1 MNLLK
6 RMETDIFD
14 LANNKSRF
22 VGNVFSLTYDK
33 LCLLTNDAD
42 KHKVNGIPQSSFLL
56 AFYANNSQQNNRE
69 ALLLRVLT
77 PIKIPTDNEM
87 ISTMIE
93 YYKEGI
99 DTANSTSKELDDFTR
114 YDMSFSGLECRILG
128 TFYKEVENNELR
140 FGSDIENF
148 FSPNNYRVY
157 KPTSEILNKIVN
169 FYDGGEGDTVRIG
182 KVRFSSSMRYQSLE
196 SDIEVRID
204 PLDIIGKRTALF
216 GMTRTGKSN
225 TVKKIIEET
234 MTINKKIDQNN
245 SRVIKNLGKK
255 NVGQIIFDINGEYAN
270 KNQQDDASIFEKFS
284 HRVSRYSVSPK
295 EGFKEMKINFYKDV
309 LTGFEYVKAHFSD
322 IGQNDYIRSFIEINL
337 ATDDE
342 LKELKQTDYSAYTRL
357 SRVVAAYKCVLFKA
371 GFKQSKMK
379 IYFPGKKDIN
389 DLSGREID
397 PTKGVS
403 IEDACAWF
411 EAVWENYDDV
421 FFSKYKEQNGK
432 EWADED
438 LKSVL
443 KVLCKATEGKKVG
456 SSGMSGFK
464 KLEPI
469 RVFHTTTITNSYE
482 NEIINELRDGKI
494 VIVDL
499 SQGNPTIQEINS
511 ERLCKRIFADS
522 MNLFTKNE
530 VENHNYIQFYFEE
543 AHNLFPKQSETD
555 LKNIYNRLAK
565 EGAKLKIG
573 IAYATQEVSS
583 VSKNILKNT
592 QNWFISHLNNSDET
606 KELQKYYD
614 FGDFT
619 DSLVRYSSS
628 TDKGFARIKTFSS
641 SFVIPTQI
649 DKFKDEG
656 D

>member
-255 NVGQIIFDINGEYAN
+255 MWD
-270 KNQQDDASIFEKFS
+270 K
-284 HRVSRYSVSPK
+284 
-295 EGFKEMKINFYKDV
+295 
-309 LTGFEYVKAHFSD
+309 
-322 IGQNDYIRSFIEINL
+322 
-337 ATDDE
+337 
-342 LKELKQTDYSAYTRL
+342 
-357 SRVVAAYKCVLFKA
+357 LFL
-371 GFKQSKMK
+371 
-379 IYFPGKKDIN
+379 I
-389 DLSGREID
+389 
-397 PTKGVS
+397 
-403 IEDACAWF
+403 
-411 EAVWENYDDV
+411 
-421 FFSKYKEQNGK
+421 
-432 EWADED
+432 
-438 LKSVL
+438 
-443 KVLCKATEGKKVG
+443 
-456 SSGMSGFK
+456 
-464 KLEPI
+464 
-469 RVFHTTTITNSYE
+469 
-482 NEIINELRDGKI
+482 
-494 VIVDL
+494 
-499 SQGNPTIQEINS
+499 
-511 ERLCKRIFADS
+511 
-522 MNLFTKNE
+522 
-530 VENHNYIQFYFEE
+530 
-543 AHNLFPKQSETD
+543 
-555 LKNIYNRLAK
+555 
-565 EGAKLKIG
+565 
-573 IAYATQEVSS
+573 
-583 VSKNILKNT
+583 
-592 QNWFISHLNNSDET
+592 
-606 KELQKYYD
+606 
-614 FGDFT
+614 
-619 DSLVRYSSS
+619 
-628 TDKGFARIKTFSS
+628 
-641 SFVIPTQI
+641 
-649 DKFKDEG
+649 
-656 D
+656 